1 MKKLIVLIWSLIA
14 LNAWAGSSTLGV
26 RCDGKIIGVGDSQT
40 KVLNYCGEPRSVYQ
54 IGSSGRFTVRHGY
67 RSSSG
72 SYSNALREVWV
83 LGAAKNADHVNYN
96 LTFENGV
103 LKRIEHV
110 R

>member
-1 MKKLIVLIWSLIA
+1 MKKLIVLLISLFA
-14 LNAWAGSSTLGV
+14 MVAWAGSSTLGV

-40 KVLNYCGEPRSVYQ
+40 KVLNYCGEPERVYT
-54 IGSSGRFTVRHGY
+54 IGSTGRFVIHHGY

-83 LGAAKNADHVNYN
+83 LGAAKNADHVDYN